1 MKVKKAIIPAAGL
14 GTRFLPA
21 TKAQPKEMLPIVD
34 KPTIQ
39 YIIEEAVA
47 SGIEEI
53 LIITGRNK
61 RAIEDHFDK
70 SIELEQQLNATG
82 KDDLLKL
89 VDDISN
95 MANIYYIR
103 QKEPK
108 GLGHA
113 IACAKTFVG
122 NEPFAVMLGDDVV
135 DNEKPCLKQLV
146 DCYNEYKT
154 SILGVQKVS
163 ENDVSKYGIVKG
175 MPIED
180 GVFKVKD
187 LVEKPKKEEAPSNV
201 AILGRYII
209 TPRIFDILENTKPGK
224 GGEIQLT
231 DALRTLMNEEA
242 MYAYEFEGRR
252 YDVGDKLGF
261 LEATVEYALK
271 RDDLRDGFVDY
282 LKSLADHPQF
292 SKYFIDEN
300 QASKCENVISISE
313 NKIAE

>member
-61 RAIEDHFDK
+61 KCIEDHFDK
-70 SIELEQQLNATG
+70 SIELEMELEKSG
-82 KDDLLKL
+82 KSELLEL
-89 VDDISN
+89 VRDISD
-95 MANIYYIR
+95 MVDIHYIR

-113 IACAKTFVG
+113 IHCAKTFVG
-122 NEPFAVMLGDDVV
+122 NEPFAVLLGDDVV
-135 DNEKPCLKQLV
+135 YSQVPCLKQLI
-146 DCYNEYKT
+146 DCYSEYKT
-154 SILGVQKVS
+154 TILGVQEVA
-163 ENDVSKYGIVKG
+163 EEDVSKYGIVDG
-175 MPIED
+175 IHIED
-180 GVFKVKD
+180 RVYKVKD
-187 LVEKPKKEEAPSNV
+187 LVEKPKPEESPSNI

-209 TPRIFDILENTKPGK
+209 TPQIFEKIENTTPGK

-231 DALRTLMNEEA
+231 DALKALMNEEA
-242 MYAYEFEGRR
+242 MYAYNFQGKR

-261 LEATVEYALK
+261 IQANIEFALRK
-271 RDDLRDGFVDY
+271 PELRDGVINY
-282 LKSLADHPQF
+282 LD
-292 SKYFIDEN
+292 
-300 QASKCENVISISE
+300 SE
-313 NKIAE
+313 KWRNI